1 MLVASA
7 QRASEPRAAAAGLVA
22 LATSSLVYLAVGF
35 GVMFG
40 GVGILGGGQ
49 RQFAELSAYFGLP
62 VDGSIWAITGLK
74 GFFLEGV
81 SNGRALFVAWL
92 PLAQACAI
100 LAAVPLWRRYSLLAI
115 GVASA
120 LATLA
125 YSVAGM
131 ATWGGG
137 IGALL
142 ATQLRLGHGPI
153 DFGGLGI
160 AGVVAGIFALL
171 ATRRRASP
179 ARALP
184 ESPHPL
190 RAATAIGL
198 AMIGAASVL
207 EANPLTGT
215 PQAAVSDYAIVLVAA
230 AGMACLA
237 SLAYAVFV
245 SRRPSIETVTASILA
260 ALIAVSAG
268 AMSLPIWAALLLGL
282 IAALSVIAG
291 GFLWNGKIDGAD
303 TGPGVPRTLIPAAA
317 GLLMAGIAATGAYG
331 VGVNGV
337 GADAYLGTRG
347 LGVSGLIAA
356 PGGIA
361 DPGQATAQVALLL
374 LCAGVAAVF
383 GLPLRL
389 FTVTETMSETVSEPV
404 LAEVAVKSP
413 LPASTLDAPTDV
425 AAENRSADVAP
436 APPPVLA
443 PPILVVAMAPD
454 PVVAPASLVPPPVQP
469 PAPPKRAPTVV
480 TPTTTTRAPAPEP
493 AAVRAPSLLERLR
506 GNRPTEKP
514 KPVGQARRVAYPV
527 RVGGRRLIL
536 RAMPPENKPPEE
548 AKDADLP

>member
-22 LATSSLVYLAVGF
+22 LATSSLVYLAIGF

-62 VDGSIWAITGLK
+62 VDGSVWAIAGLK

-92 PLAQACAI
+92 PVAQACAI
-100 LAAVPLWRRYSLLAI
+100 LAAVPLWRRYSLLSI
-115 GVASA
+115 SVAAA

-137 IGALL
+137 IGASL

-171 ATRRRASP
+171 ATRRSAGP

-198 AMIGAASVL
+198 AIIGAASVL
-207 EANPLTGT
+207 AANPLTGM
-215 PQAAVSDYAIVLVAA
+215 PQAAMPDYAIVLVAA
-230 AGMACLA
+230 AGMACLS
-237 SLAYAVFV
+237 SLAYSVFV
-245 SRRPSIETVTASILA
+245 SRRPSIETATASMLA

-268 AMSLPIWAALLLGL
+268 AMSLPIWAALVLGFVS
-282 IAALSVIAG
+282 ALSVIAG
-291 GFLWNGKIDGAD
+291 GFVWNDRIDGAD
-303 TGPGVPRTLIPAAA
+303 TGLGVPRMLIPAAA
-317 GLLMAGIAATGAYG
+317 GLLMAGIAASGAYG
-331 VGVNGV
+331 VGVNGI
-337 GADAYLGTRG
+337 GAEAYLGTRG
-347 LGVSGLIAA
+347 LGVSGLVGA

-361 DPGQATAQVALLL
+361 DPGQATAQIALLL

-389 FTVTETMSETVSEPV
+389 ITASASVAEPALEPV
-404 LAEVAVKSP
+404 PVETAVKSP
-413 LPASTLDAPTDV
+413 LAASALEAPADV
-425 AAENRSADVAP
+425 GGEDRSAEVAP
-436 APPPVLA
+436 APPPEMA
-443 PPILVVAMAPD
+443 PPVIVVAMAPD
-454 PVVAPASLVPPPVQP
+454 PIVAPATPIPLPVQP
-469 PAPPKRAPTVV
+469 PAPPKRAPTTVA
-480 TPTTTTRAPAPEP
+480 PATTTRAPALEP
-493 AAVRAPSLLERLR
+493 AARAPSLLERLR